1 MLRYRIVNGKNP
13 VTKELIYYP
22 VPVTDA
28 TSMETL
34 CENISQKTTLTRSD
48 VHAGLCAFEEIIV
61 RHLQNGENVNLGA
74 MGIFKARI
82 RNLRT
87 RPAEDIKK
95 LTVADIKAVTT
106 GYRTSMRMRNLMRD
120 CSFEK
125 KADKVGS

>member
-1 MLRYRIVNGKNP
+1 MLRYRIVTTKNP
-13 VTKELIYYP
+13 ATKEILYYP
-22 VPVTDA
+22 APVTDA

-34 CENISQKTTLTRSD
+34 CDNISQKTTLTRSD
-48 VHAGLCAFEEIIV
+48 VHAGLCAFEEIIA

-82 RNLRT
+82 RNRHT

-106 GYRTSMRMRNLMRD
+106 GYRPSMRMRSLMLD
-120 CSFEK
+120 CSLEK
-125 KADKVGS
+125 SSKKGS